1 MDNKANIKIL
11 VACHKADPAI
21 RQDGIYM
28 PIHVGKSMHPD
39 IDLGFQGDNTGDN
52 ISDKNGSYCELTAL
66 YWVWKNLPK
75 DVDIVGL
82 CHYRRY
88 FKLDA
93 KDPHSHI
100 DGLLKKHDAVIL
112 PDHVREISNIGVLTE
127 LTCQEDTAL
136 FIDLLIEKYPQWKD
150 TVGRYFYQSNRA
162 SWCNMMIMRRE
173 IMDRYCDFL
182 FSFLH
187 DLESTLL
194 PIPYTR
200 IVRRMGYFAEMLLG
214 FWLQVNGYS
223 VSRIGFDDDNENRL
237 MKFQRTIRHNLS
249 FYLFRHKPFQVYYA
263 TYIGLKQDGRPLKHI
278 KPGKSK

>member
-1 MDNKANIKIL
+1 MWVNRCIL
-11 VACHKADPAI
+11 ILTLDF
-21 RQDGIYM
+21 R
-28 PIHVGKSMHPD
+28 
-39 IDLGFQGDNTGDN
+39 GDNTGDN

-66 YWVWKNLPK
+66 YWGWKNLPK

-173 IMDRYCDFL
+173 IMVDIVISYFHFYMIWKAHCCRY
-182 FSFLH
+182 
-187 DLESTLL
+187 
-194 PIPYTR
+194 R
-200 IVRRMGYFAEMLLG
+200 IRVLYVAWAISLKCCWVSG
-214 FWLQVNGYS
+214 F
-223 VSRIGFDDDNENRL
+223 R
-237 MKFQRTIRHNLS
+237 
-249 FYLFRHKPFQVYYA
+249 
-263 TYIGLKQDGRPLKHI
+263 
-278 KPGKSK
+278 